1 MNKENYE
8 IELKEIISTTGLS
21 NNVDNKMSTSIIEIL
36 SYLKIDDETSQ
47 NTNITVNGNFIE
59 FCHMAENIVRI
70 VKNIEAM
77 KDLDDI

>member
-1 MNKENYE
+1 MNSENYE
-8 IELKEIISTTGLS
+8 IELREIISTKGLS
-21 NNVDNKMSTSIIEIL
+21 NVDNKMSTSIIEIL

-47 NTNITVNGNFIE
+47 NTTITVTGNFID

>member
-47 NTNITVNGNFIE
+47 NTTITVTGTFIE
-59 FCHMAENIVRI
+59 FCHMAENIVHI

>member
-21 NNVDNKMSTSIIEIL
+21 NVDNKMSTSIIEIL
-36 SYLKIDDETSQ
+36 SYLTIDDETSQ
-47 NTNITVNGNFIE
+47 NTTITVTGNFIE

>member
-1 MNKENYE
+1 MNSENYE
-8 IELKEIISTTGLS
+8 IELSEIISTTGLS
-21 NNVDNKMSTSIIEIL
+21 NVDNKMSTSIIEIL
-36 SYLKIDDETSQ
+36 DYLKIDDETSQ
-47 NTNITVNGNFIE
+47 NTTITVLGTFIE

>member
-1 MNKENYE
+1 MNSENYE
-8 IELKEIISTTGLS
+8 IELREIISTKGLS
-21 NNVDNKMSTSIIEIL
+21 NVNNKMSTSIIEIL

-47 NTNITVNGNFIE
+47 NTTITVTGNFIE

>member
-8 IELKEIISTTGLS
+8 IELSEIISTTGLS
-21 NNVDNKMSTSIIEIL
+21 NVNNKMSTSIIEIL

-47 NTNITVNGNFIE
+47 NTTITVTGTFIE

>member
-1 MNKENYE
+1 MNSENYE

-21 NNVDNKMSTSIIEIL
+21 NVDNKMSTSIIEIL
-36 SYLKIDDETSQ
+36 SYLTIDDETSQ
-47 NTNITVNGNFIE
+47 NTTITVTGNYIE

>member
-1 MNKENYE
+1 MNSENYD

-21 NNVDNKMSTSIIEIL
+21 NVDNKMSTSIIEII
-36 SYLKIDDETSQ
+36 SYLTIDDETSQ
-47 NTNITVNGNFIE
+47 NTTITVTGNFIE

>member
-21 NNVDNKMSTSIIEIL
+21 NVDNKMSTSIIEIL
-36 SYLKIDDETSQ
+36 SYLTIDDETSQ
-47 NTNITVNGNFIE
+47 NTTITVTGTFTE
-59 FCHMAENIVRI
+59 FCHMAENIVLI

>member
-47 NTNITVNGNFIE
+47 NTTITVTGTFTE

>member
-1 MNKENYE
+1 MNSENYE
-8 IELKEIISTTGLS
+8 IELREIISTKGLS
-21 NNVDNKMSTSIIEIL
+21 NVDNKMSTSIIEIL

-47 NTNITVNGNFIE
+47 NTTITVTGNFTE

>member
-1 MNKENYE
+1 MNSENYD

-21 NNVDNKMSTSIIEIL
+21 NVDNKMSTSIIEIL

-47 NTNITVNGNFIE
+47 NTTITVTGTFIE

>member
-1 MNKENYE
+1 
-8 IELKEIISTTGLS
+8 
-21 NNVDNKMSTSIIEIL
+21 MSTSIIEIL
-36 SYLKIDDETSQ
+36 SYLTIDDETSQ
-47 NTNITVNGNFIE
+47 NTTIAVTGNFID

>member
-1 MNKENYE
+1 MNSENYD

-21 NNVDNKMSTSIIEIL
+21 NVDNKMSTSIIEII
-36 SYLKIDDETSQ
+36 SYLTIDDETSQ
-47 NTNITVNGNFIE
+47 NTNITVTGTFIE

-70 VKNIEAM
+70 VKNIDAM

>member
-1 MNKENYE
+1 MNSENYD

-36 SYLKIDDETSQ
+36 SYLKIDDETSK
-47 NTNITVNGNFIE
+47 NTNITVTGKFID

>member
-1 MNKENYE
+1 MNSENYE
-8 IELKEIISTTGLS
+8 IELKEIISTKGLS
-21 NNVDNKMSTSIIEIL
+21 NVNNKMSTSIIEIL

-47 NTNITVNGNFIE
+47 NTTITVTGNFIE

>member
-21 NNVDNKMSTSIIEIL
+21 NVDNKMSTSIIEIL

-47 NTNITVNGNFIE
+47 NTTITVTGNFIE

>member
-8 IELKEIISTTGLS
+8 IELSEIISTTGLS
-21 NNVDNKMSTSIIEIL
+21 NVNNKMSTSIIEIL

-47 NTNITVNGNFIE
+47 NTTITVSGNFIE

-70 VKNIEAM
+70 VKNIQAM

>member
-36 SYLKIDDETSQ
+36 SYLTIDDETSQ
-47 NTNITVNGNFIE
+47 NTTIAVTGTFIE

>member
-1 MNKENYE
+1 MNSENYE

-21 NNVDNKMSTSIIEIL
+21 NVDNKMSTSIIEIL

-47 NTNITVNGNFIE
+47 NTTITVTGNYIE

>member
-8 IELKEIISTTGLS
+8 IDLKEIISTTGLS
-21 NNVDNKMSTSIIEIL
+21 NVDNKMSTSIIEIL
-36 SYLKIDDETSQ
+36 SYVKIDDETTQ
-47 NTNITVNGNFIE
+47 NTTITVTGTFME

-77 KDLDDI
+77 SDLDDI

>member
-21 NNVDNKMSTSIIEIL
+21 NVDNKMSTSIIEIL
-36 SYLKIDDETSQ
+36 SYLTIDDETSQ
-47 NTNITVNGNFIE
+47 NTTITVTGTFIE

>member
-1 MNKENYE
+1 MNSENYD

-21 NNVDNKMSTSIIEIL
+21 NVDNKMSTSIIEII
-36 SYLKIDDETSQ
+36 SYLTIDDETSQ
-47 NTNITVNGNFIE
+47 NTNITVTGTFIE

>member
-1 MNKENYE
+1 MNSENYE
-8 IELKEIISTTGLS
+8 IELREIISTKGLS
-21 NNVDNKMSTSIIEIL
+21 NVNNKMSTSIIEIL

-47 NTNITVNGNFIE
+47 NTTITVTGNFID

>member
-1 MNKENYE
+1 MNSENYD

-21 NNVDNKMSTSIIEIL
+21 NVDNKMSTSIIEIL
-36 SYLKIDDETSQ
+36 SYLTIDDETSQ
-47 NTNITVNGNFIE
+47 NTNITVTGNFIE

>member
-1 MNKENYE
+1 MITENYE

-21 NNVDNKMSTSIIEIL
+21 NVDNKMSTSIIEIL
-36 SYLKIDDETSQ
+36 SYLTIDDETSQ
-47 NTNITVNGNFIE
+47 NTTITVTGTFIE

>member
-1 MNKENYE
+1 MNSENYD

-21 NNVDNKMSTSIIEIL
+21 NVDNKMSTSIIEIL
-36 SYLKIDDETSQ
+36 SYLTIDDETSQ
-47 NTNITVNGNFIE
+47 NTTITVNGNFIE

>member
-1 MNKENYE
+1 MNSENYD

-21 NNVDNKMSTSIIEIL
+21 NVDNKMSTSIIEII
-36 SYLKIDDETSQ
+36 SYLTIDDETSQ
-47 NTNITVNGNFIE
+47 NTTITVTANFIE

>member
-21 NNVDNKMSTSIIEIL
+21 NVDNKMSTSIIEIL
-36 SYLKIDDETSQ
+36 SYLTIDDETSQ
-47 NTNITVNGNFIE
+47 NTTIAVTGTFIE

>member
-1 MNKENYE
+1 MNSENYE

-21 NNVDNKMSTSIIEIL
+21 NVDNKMSTSIIEII
-36 SYLKIDDETSQ
+36 SYLTIDDETSQ
-47 NTNITVNGNFIE
+47 NTNITVTGTFIE

>member
-1 MNKENYE
+1 MNSENYD

-21 NNVDNKMSTSIIEIL
+21 NVDNKMSTSIIEIL
-36 SYLKIDDETSQ
+36 SYLTIDDETSQ
-47 NTNITVNGNFIE
+47 NTTITVTGTFTE
-59 FCHMAENIVRI
+59 FCHMVENIVRI

>member
-1 MNKENYE
+1 MITENYD
-8 IELKEIISTTGLS
+8 INLKEIISKTGLS
-21 NNVDNKMSTSIIEIL
+21 NVDNKMSTSIIEIL
-36 SYLKIDDETSQ
+36 SYLTIDDETSQ
-47 NTNITVNGNFIE
+47 NTTITVTGNFTE

>member
-1 MNKENYE
+1 VFLEVFKR
-8 IELKEIISTTGLS
+8 IIIYQLW
-21 NNVDNKMSTSIIEIL
+21 V
-36 SYLKIDDETSQ
+36 YLKIDDETSQ
-47 NTNITVNGNFIE
+47 NTTITVTGTFIE